1 MRLHRFI
8 GDFDLSRPRV
18 RVSGGHAQQIREV
31 LRLRTGDVLLLADGK
46 GAEAACRIIEMS
58 REGLECEIEE
68 RVGNDREPALEVA
81 LYLAVLRRE
90 NFEWAVEKA
99 TEAGARRIVP
109 LISRR
114 TVKLGLN
121 AERLKKIAREAAEQS
136 GRAKVP
142 EISEAVELGAALAQ
156 ASGPNFLFEP
166 GYPPFRSFEARI
178 KKAEGIGV
186 WIGPEGGWAP
196 EEVRAA
202 EEAKFLLAGLGKLV
216 LRAETAAAVAVF
228 EAVSL
233 YEA

>member
-1 MRLHRFI
+1 M
-8 GDFDLSRPRV
+8 
-18 RVSGGHAQQIREV
+18 
-31 LRLRTGDVLLLADGK
+31 LLADGK
-46 GAEAACRIIEMS
+46 GAEAVCRIIEMS

-121 AERLKKIAREAAEQS
+121 VERLKKIAREAAEQS

-142 EISEAVELGAALAQ
+142 EISKAVELGAALAQ

-178 KKAEGIGV
+178 KKAEGIGL